1 MSALGTRIDMIN
13 LPVCTSFQE
22 QVFNDQLCYQID
34 VNKLNVAD
42 GDMSGL
48 GLTFAIDIN
57 EDRQVQDLS
66 AEQIGDSF
74 DENILDAAIMRME
87 EHQKALIYIG
97 SLGEKINQIFAGKM
111 FLPKLHCAFM
121 VRESMRSVQSRKSK
135 LTPKNYY
142 GSKSLLYS
150 YKY

>member
-1 MSALGTRIDMIN
+1 MTILGSETVQKLSTHPVHILDGGKVMSPSAFIPFCSFGGNMSALGTRIDMIN

-34 VNKLNVAD
+34 VNKLIKLNVAAED
-42 GDMSGL
+42 RSKL

-57 EDRQVQDLS
+57 EERQVQVLS
-66 AEQIGDSF
+66 TELIGGSF

-97 SLGEKINQIFAGKM
+97 SLG
-111 FLPKLHCAFM
+111 
-121 VRESMRSVQSRKSK
+121 
-135 LTPKNYY
+135 
-142 GSKSLLYS
+142 
-150 YKY
+150 

>member
-34 VNKLNVAD
+34 VNKLIKLNVAAED
-42 GDMSGL
+42 WSKL

-57 EDRQVQDLS
+57 EERQVQVLS
-66 AEQIGDSF
+66 TELIGGSF
-74 DENILDAAIMRME
+74 DENIFDAAIMRME

-97 SLGEKINQIFAGKM
+97 SLGEKINKIFSGKM
-111 FLPKLHCAFM
+111 FFPQLRCTFM

-135 LTPKNYY
+135 LVKI
-142 GSKSLLYS
+142 SLDWIRY
-150 YKY
+150 